1 MRQYTAVEK
10 DLTGKNSTS
19 LLRKP
24 GAKED
29 FVRGRTGQFPF
40 SPGGLDGVSA
50 DVGGEARY
58 KIDEK
63 THLGPLPSLPPGF
76 TRGLKVKTTNEDIDL
91 EATELQGG
99 DTGEVIRSIHH
110 SNVDKPR
117 RNNEAKGGYEGID
130 DLLPEE
136 VFSSPTLLTSSFPCW
151 HQEVHCCRRDETEAR
166 NGLMSSTSTRK

>member
-1 MRQYTAVEK
+1 MSLQQYTAVDK

-40 SPGGLDGVSA
+40 SPGGLDGISA
-50 DVGGEARY
+50 EVGESRY

-63 THLGPLPSLPPGF
+63 TILGPLPELPPGF
-76 TRGLKVKTTNEDIDL
+76 SRGLRAKNVDEDVGL
-91 EATELQGG
+91 EGTEVEGE
-99 DTGEVIRSIHH
+99 DDGEVVRSIHV
-110 SNVDKPR
+110 SKMDVPR
-117 RNNEAKGGYEGID
+117 RNKETKSGFEGID

-136 VFSSPTLLTSSFPCW
+136 V
-151 HQEVHCCRRDETEAR
+151 
-166 NGLMSSTSTRK
+166 RKSKIHD